1 METNVAKTIIKCP
14 HCGYEYTLEEL
25 FVKEDIFGWPQDI
38 IRDPLGKILYVG
50 YKDNEEPEY
59 KTKYI
64 CDHCDKPFIAE
75 LKISVNTY
83 KEDEELDFSNTTV
96 SLF

>member
-1 METNVAKTIIKCP
+1 MDNNLPKTIIKCP

-25 FVKEDIFGWPQDI
+25 FLASDILGKPRDLV
-38 IRDPLGKILYVG
+38 RDPLGKILYCG
-50 YKDNEEPEY
+50 WEEDSEPEY

-64 CDHCDKPFIAE
+64 CDHCNKIFNAE
-75 LKISVNTY
+75 LKITAVAT
-83 KEDEELDFSNTTV
+83 KEDEAVDFTNLTT